1 MWVTELFWSVNE
13 LTRSGSN
20 INLLVKWKA
29 ASEVAPYS
37 AKYNKIITI
46 IRLIIIVFLS
56 TVYYIFPRV
65 RFNTH
70 AHT

>member
-1 MWVTELFWSVNE
+1 MWAAELFWSVNE
-13 LTRSGSN
+13 LTRSRSN
-20 INLLVKWKA
+20 INWLVKQKL

-37 AKYNKIITI
+37 AQYNKIITI
-46 IRLIIIVFLS
+46 IRLIIIVFFS
-56 TVYYIFPRV
+56 V